1 MIRALA
7 AALVP
12 TTSALVSSWST
23 QAFAQVAKT
32 PENFQEAA
40 TNTTPDFQRYVFVAY
55 GAVCLLLFLFS
66 LWAINQSR
74 RLEERVDHLEERFA
88 ASSAESQPEKDQP
101 ADSPGGHGS

>member
-40 TNTTPDFQRYVFVAY
+40 ANTTPDFQRYVFVAY

-66 LWAINQSR
+66 LWAINQSK
-74 RLEERVDHLEERFA
+74 RLEERVDDLEERFA
-88 ASSAESQPEKDQP
+88 ASSAESQPEQHQP
-101 ADSPGGHGS
+101 TDSPG

>member
-40 TNTTPDFQRYVFVAY
+40 ANTTPDFQRYVFV
-55 GAVCLLLFLFS
+55 
-66 LWAINQSR
+66 
-74 RLEERVDHLEERFA
+74 LEHIDFIQIILKKFWTF
-88 ASSAESQPEKDQP
+88 
-101 ADSPGGHGS
+101 